1 MRFFMQ
7 IFASGRKFKYENFKD
22 VCYVNI
28 CTLKQIDG
36 RTSLGALQTIHK
48 DKHTQ
53 PTWAKTKYFHNTTH
67 QRYTTTH

>member
-1 MRFFMQ
+1 MQ

-36 RTSLGALQTIHK
+36 RTSLGALQTY
-48 DKHTQ
+48 DSQRQTHT
-53 PTWAKTKYFHNTTH
+53 TDLG
-67 QRYTTTH
+67 